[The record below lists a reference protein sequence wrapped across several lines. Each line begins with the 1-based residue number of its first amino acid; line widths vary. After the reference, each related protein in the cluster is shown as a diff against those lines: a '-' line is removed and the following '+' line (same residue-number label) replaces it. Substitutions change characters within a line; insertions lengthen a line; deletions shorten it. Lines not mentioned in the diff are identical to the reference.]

1 MLAGGIKPDMSD
13 LMTKPPLAQWLKGAE
28 VAFKKKFLGEKHTIR
43 DENAHPTHH
52 THLPAHLPTHPLGEK
67 LYEMIND
74 PCYPSRPSHPSHPSH
89 PSPSLTQ

>member
-1 MLAGGIKPDMSD
+1 MSD

-67 LYEMIND
+67 LYEMINED
-74 PCYPSRPSHPSHPSH
+74 PVKICEVYI
-89 PSPSLTQ
+89 LTYLKVSDSSQRIICESG